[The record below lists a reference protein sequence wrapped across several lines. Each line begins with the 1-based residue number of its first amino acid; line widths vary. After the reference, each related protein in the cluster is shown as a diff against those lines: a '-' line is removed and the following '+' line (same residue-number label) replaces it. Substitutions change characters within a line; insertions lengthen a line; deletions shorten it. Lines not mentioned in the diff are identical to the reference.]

1 MDQEEQLNRLRLIRS
16 ENVGAITFRIL
27 LERFKT
33 AESALRALP
42 EYAARGGSNK
52 RLRICSRADAEKE
65 IEDTIRAGAEL
76 LFLGQ
81 TEYPDV
87 LAGINDA
94 PPVLSVLGNKTL
106 LKKPHIAL
114 VGTRNASIN
123 GKNIARHIA
132 ADLVRSGYS
141 VVSGMALGIDAASHE
156 GALYA
161 ANENASTTAVLGT
174 GINVPYPAQN
184 KRLYEQI
191 KEKGVLITEFPFNTK
206 PQPTNFPRR
215 NRIISGLA
223 EGLVVIEA
231 TLRSG
236 SLITANKAL
245 EQGKEVFAVP
255 SSPLDPR
262 AAGVNHL
269 IKSGAPLVESAQDII
284 EGLTHYAP
292 FTLSDVSK
300 EQPFE
305 DVVAETQ
312 PREPTDEN
320 RRLLLSLLDG
330 SPVEIDMLIRETGLP
345 ADVVSVLLV
354 ELELA
359 GQLERLPGNKVVHI
373 SSL

>member
-33 AESALRALP
+33 AEKALQALP
-42 EYAARGGSNK
+42 EYAIRGGLKKN
-52 RLRICSRADAEKE
+52 LRICSKDEAEKE
-65 IEDTIRAGAEL
+65 IENTLKAGAEL

-81 TEYPDV
+81 KEYPES
-87 LAGINDA
+87 LAQINDA
-94 PPVLSVLGNKTL
+94 PPVLSVSGNKEV
-106 LKKPHIAL
+106 LKKPHIAV

-123 GKNIARHIA
+123 GKNIARHIS
-132 ADLVRSGYS
+132 ADLVKAGYS
-141 VVSGMALGIDAASHE
+141 IVSGMALGIDAAAHE

-161 ANENASTTAVLGT
+161 ANEAASTTAVLGT

-191 KEKGVLITEFPFNTK
+191 REKGVLISEFSFDTK
-206 PQPTNFPRR
+206 PQPSNFPRR

-231 TLRSG
+231 ALRSG

-284 EGLTHYAP
+284 DGLAHIAP
-292 FTLSDVSK
+292 FTLSEAQK
-300 EQPFE
+300 EASFADRPAVQL
-305 DVVAETQ
+305 Q
-312 PREPTDEN
+312 EPTDEN
-320 RRLLLSLLDG
+320 RRELLSLLDG

>member
-1 MDQEEQLNRLRLIRS
+1 MQ
-16 ENVGAITFRIL
+16 
-27 LERFKT
+27 
-33 AESALRALP
+33 ALP
-42 EYAARGGSNK
+42 EYAIRGGLKKN
-52 RLRICSRADAEKE
+52 LRICSKDEAEKE
-65 IEDTIRAGAEL
+65 IENTLKAGAEL

-81 TEYPDV
+81 KEYPES
-87 LAGINDA
+87 LAQINDA
-94 PPVLSVLGNKTL
+94 PPVLSVSGNKEV
-106 LKKPHIAL
+106 LKKPHIAV

-123 GKNIARHIA
+123 GKNIARHIS
-132 ADLVRSGYS
+132 ADLVKAGYS
-141 VVSGMALGIDAASHE
+141 IVSGMALGIDAAAHE

-161 ANENASTTAVLGT
+161 ANEAASTTAVLGT

-191 KEKGVLITEFPFNTK
+191 REKGVLISEFPFDTK
-206 PQPTNFPRR
+206 PQPSNFPRR

-231 TLRSG
+231 ALRSG

-284 EGLTHYAP
+284 DGLAHIAP
-292 FTLSDVSK
+292 FTLSEAQK
-300 EQPFE
+300 EASFADRPAVQP
-305 DVVAETQ
+305 Q
-312 PREPTDEN
+312 EPTDEN
-320 RRLLLSLLDG
+320 RRELLSLLDG